1 MLGAIFGD
9 IVGSVYEFD
18 NNYNYDFELL
28 TEDSSPTDDS
38 YMTLA
43 VAKSFMENRCEDD
56 DTIRRALVKNMQEI
70 GNAFPYA
77 GYGGRFYSWLKS
89 ADPKPYN
96 SFGNGSGMRVSSV
109 GWLFDTLEETLHMA
123 EVSADVTHNHPEGI
137 KGAQAIA
144 SSVFQVRESGNAFSE
159 ETKSRVKAFVEEH
172 FGYYLDFTIDEIR
185 PGYNFDVSCQGS
197 CPQAIRAYLEGKD
210 FEDAI
215 RLAVSIG
222 GDSDTIACM
231 TGAIAG
237 AAGQIPEEIA
247 RKAYDILTPDLQII
261 LDKFE
266 QATGPS
272 LHEH

>member
-1 MLGAIFGD
+1 MLGAIIGD
-9 IVGSVYEFD
+9 IVGSPYEFH
-18 NNYNYDFELL
+18 NIKRKDFPLFQA
-28 TEDSSPTDDS
+28 SSHFTDDTM
-38 YMTLA
+38 MTLA
-43 VAKSFMENRCEDD
+43 NAKWLAEDD
-56 DTIRRALVKNMQEI
+56 THSPAELVKLMRET
-70 GNAFPYA
+70 GRSHPYI
-77 GYGGRFYSWLKS
+77 GYGPTFIKWLY
-89 ADPKPYN
+89 APDEYAKPYN
-96 SFGNGSGMRVSSV
+96 SWGNGAGMRVSPV
-109 GWLFDTLEETLHMA
+109 GMYAQSMEECLSLAKISA
-123 EVSADVTHNHPEGI
+123 EVTHNHPEGI

-266 QATGPS
+266 QAIGPS